1 MNNHRTATRVIGVIY
16 LAGFV
21 FGIGGN
27 LLIQSVLGA
36 PDHLATLPAKSMAVA
51 IGAMLWLLTVIG
63 EAAHGI
69 SMYPVLKPYSERMA
83 VGYLAGRLLEAS
95 IMSVSVLFILLQ
107 IPLDTEYSHAAASDT
122 SHLKALSAV
131 FAQAQL
137 YTYELGMC
145 AIGLAG
151 LLLYYTFYKAKLV
164 PRWLAVWGFVGYV
177 TFFCGMVSA
186 MMGSGLGNLASIPGG
201 LWEVFFGISLI
212 VKGFDSKA
220 FAPQAPEGTL

>member
-36 PDHLATLPAKSMAVA
+36 RDHLATLPAKSMAVA

-69 SMYPVLKPYSERMA
+69 PMYPVLKPYSERMA

-131 FAQAQL
+131 FAQARL

-220 FAPQAPEGTL
+220 VAPQAPEGTL